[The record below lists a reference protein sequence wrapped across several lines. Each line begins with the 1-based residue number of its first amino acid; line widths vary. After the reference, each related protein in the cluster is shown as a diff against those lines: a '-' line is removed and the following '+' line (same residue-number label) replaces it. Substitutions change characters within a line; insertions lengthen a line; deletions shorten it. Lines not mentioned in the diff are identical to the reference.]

1 MTEDRWRPRWWLFV
15 SWGAVVVVH
24 LAASGGWTTTTTVL
38 APTAL
43 AVTLVL
49 VFVRRLPW
57 WLTGD
62 ARPEG
67 RRGVLR
73 ALVVVAWFLTA
84 AAIAAGLVAHPPHG
98 ADIVNAGAFVALFAG
113 ASVYGLTRLL
123 PKRPPTRRAV
133 LRRRLAFA
141 TASVWSVAVFALGAE
156 VSAIVATGGWLP
168 WFLPVPGLV
177 AVLALALWRAD
188 LALPARHFA
197 SGTWTPVAAAAF
209 DVRAGEPVDGW
220 AVLPGDHRIRF
231 HLPVVPA
238 DIAAELRDRR
248 RLWLAGLPLED
259 LVTGLPDGDSYAVG
273 LIGEHRGGGTVSIF
287 ADPTGSHGGTR
298 RR

>member
-1 MTEDRWRPRWWLFV
+1 
-15 SWGAVVVVH
+15 
-24 LAASGGWTTTTTVL
+24 
-38 APTAL
+38 
-43 AVTLVL
+43 
-49 VFVRRLPW
+49 
-57 WLTGD
+57 
-62 ARPEG
+62 
-67 RRGVLR
+67 VLR
-73 ALVVVAWFLTA
+73 ALMVVAWFLTA
-84 AAIAAGLVAHPPHG
+84 AAIAAALVAHPPHG

-133 LRRRLAFA
+133 LRRLAFA
-141 TASVWSVAVFALGAE
+141 TASVWSVAVFALAAE
-156 VSAIVATGGWLP
+156 VAAIVVTGGWLP
-168 WFLPVPGLV
+168 WLLPVPGLV

-259 LVTGLPDGDSYAVG
+259 LVTGLPDGDSYVVG
-273 LIGEHRGGGTVSIF
+273 LIGEHRGGGKNTV
-287 ADPTGSHGGTR
+287 TR
-298 RR
+298 PSRPPVASRP